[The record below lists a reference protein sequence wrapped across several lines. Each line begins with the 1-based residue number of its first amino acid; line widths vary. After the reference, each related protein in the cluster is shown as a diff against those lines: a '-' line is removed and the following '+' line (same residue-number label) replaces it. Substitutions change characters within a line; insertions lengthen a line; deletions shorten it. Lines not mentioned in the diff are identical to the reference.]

1 MHILFKFTAFTLLYS
16 LVLLKICCSSQQGSL
31 HPGILSSDLC
41 LRRQGPNASW

>member
-16 LVLLKICCSSQQGSL
+16 LVLLEICCSSQQGPL

-41 LRRQGPNASW
+41 LCRQGPNASR